1 MMGKAIE
8 FNDTDF
14 DTDVLNSSEPVLVDF
29 WAPWC
34 GPCRQIA
41 PLIEELA
48 VQYDGKV
55 KVGKLNTDD
64 NPETAQRFE
73 VMNIP
78 TLILFKD
85 GEIASRFMGVV
96 PKSKIEAAMQSV

>member
-14 DTDVLNSSEPVLVDF
+14 DTDVLSSSEPVLVDF

>member
-8 FNDTDF
+8 FNDAEF
-14 DTDVLNSSEPVLVDF
+14 DTEVISSSEPVLVDF

-48 VQYDGKV
+48 VQYDGKI

>member
-1 MMGKAIE
+1 MGKAIE
-8 FNDTDF
+8 FNDAEF
-14 DTDVLNSSEPVLVDF
+14 DTEVISSSEPVLVDF

-48 VQYDGKV
+48 VQYDGKI